1 MVRRTIRQRTRDACA
16 RSRAAVPAAERL
28 ETRSL
33 LSRTPVAMSVP
44 LARLDA
50 HHVGAH
56 AEARRPGPGLGAGA
70 AIGTISGMVLN
81 SGTDRPLRHVQVQL
95 INSSGLV
102 ARRTLTGP
110 RGRYVFPVFANGP
123 YAVREVTPRRWTQ
136 TSPTFDYAA
145 PTGSYNP
152 GYGSKSWT
160 WSTGNTDPTSG
171 PVGPYGWNSIA
182 SAGNQPFQSPINISA
197 PSINLGQYLSLRLS
211 STVASVLNNGHEIK
225 VNFTGSSQT
234 MNLGGT
240 TFSLSQVHFHD
251 PSENQVNGQGYSM
264 EEHLVFAS
272 PTGALAVVAVF
283 LQVGANNPA
292 LQPILDAA
300 PTSPSSS
307 ASNPAAVD
315 FSGLLPS
322 SLQGW
327 FYVGS
332 LTTPPLSQPVNFLVL
347 STPITLSYAQLKQY
361 EAIAR
366 AGGFLPN
373 ARPVQPLDGRQ
384 VNQFNIDVN
393 FQNRSV
399 GGLNFGLARRA

>member
-1 MVRRTIRQRTRDACA
+1 MVRQTTGRRTRAVFA
-16 RSRAAVPAAERL
+16 RSRAAMPAAERL

-33 LSRTPVAMSVP
+33 LSRSAVAVSLP

-50 HHVGAH
+50 NPNLGGGH
-56 AEARRPGPGLGAGA
+56 AEVSHPA
-70 AIGTISGMVLN
+70 AIGTISGTVFN
-81 SGTDRPLRHVQVQL
+81 SGTGRPLRHVPVQL
-95 INSSGLV
+95 INSSGVV

-123 YAVREVTPRRWTQ
+123 YVVREITPRRWTQ
-136 TSPTFDYAA
+136 TSPTFNDAP
-145 PTGSYNP
+145 PTGSYYP
-152 GYGSKSWT
+152 GYGSKSWS

-171 PVGPYGWNSIA
+171 PVGPYGWSSIA
-182 SAGNQPFQSPINISA
+182 SAGNQPFQSPINISV
-197 PSINLGQYLSLRLS
+197 PSIDLGQYLSLRLPN
-211 STVASVLNNGHEIK
+211 TVASVVNNGHEIK
-225 VNFTGSSQT
+225 VNFTGTSQT
-234 MNLGGT
+234 INLGGT
-240 TFSLSQVHFHD
+240 TFTLSQLHFHD
-251 PSENQVNGQGYSM
+251 PSENQVNGRGYSM

-283 LQVGANNPA
+283 LQVGAYNPA
-292 LQPILDAA
+292 LQPILNAA

-307 ASNPAAVD
+307 ASNLAAID

-322 SLQGW
+322 SVQGW

-347 STPITLSYAQLKQY
+347 STPITLSFAQLGQY

-366 AGGFLPN
+366 AGGFLPS

-393 FQNRSV
+393 FQGQSV
-399 GGLNFGLARRA
+399 AGRNFGLARRA